1 MEDLCRSEKAAK
13 APQTACQTAL
23 GADEWTSTLWNCLKS
38 FISHGKKIH
47 SENDLIISLWKYT
60 SGIINC
66 LRRKSDHLA
75 TALAWKFLNLRVGN
89 IFSRMVPIHSH
100 AVRSLFVD
108 LNTLPCLCPIFLV
121 AVHFCVNSAHTPVLW
136 AGQLHH
142 LMTSSFPSGF
152 ESKN

>member
-38 FISHGKKIH
+38 FISYGKKIH

-75 TALAWKFLNLRVGN
+75 TALAWKFLNLRIGN
-89 IFSRMVPIHSH
+89 IFSGMVPIHSH
-100 AVRSLFVD
+100 GHPLSLCWLNYFSLPLPNFPGRCLLLCKQRSY
-108 LNTLPCLCPIFLV
+108 TC
-121 AVHFCVNSAHTPVLW
+121 AASRATPSCNDKQFPLW
-136 AGQLHH
+136 LWV
-142 LMTSSFPSGF
+142 
-152 ESKN
+152 